1 MKVSTSI
8 LSCNPIS
15 FEDVLQKLSYSETDY
30 IHIDVMDGQFVP
42 NISFGQD
49 FISSIKKVS
58 NKPLDVHLMVEN
70 MDFHKIDS
78 FINAGSDILTIH
90 AETSRHLHRNLE
102 YIKSKGIKCGVAINP
117 ATHESAIE
125 NVIDV
130 VDLVLVMTVNPGFGG
145 QKFISSQLQK
155 ISNIKNMIDAR
166 SVEISVDGGIN
177 LETAKLCKDAGASMC
192 VSGSYVINHVNI
204 NDAIQSLK
212 GI

>member
-8 LSCNPIS
+8 LSCNPLS
-15 FEDVLQKLSYSETDY
+15 FADVLEKLSNSETDY

-49 FISSIKKVS
+49 FISCIKKATK
-58 NKPLDVHLMVEN
+58 KPLDVHLMVEN

-90 AETSRHLHRNLE
+90 TETSKHLHRNLE

-125 NVIDV
+125 NVIDL
-130 VDLVLVMTVNPGFGG
+130 VDLVLIMTVNPGFGG

-155 ISNIKNMIDAR
+155 ISNVKNMIDGK

-177 LETAKLCKDAGASMC
+177 CDTAKLCKDAGASIC
-192 VSGSYVINHVNI
+192 VSGSYIINHENM

-212 GI
+212 DI